1 MTLNASSSLSFLGV
15 EKQNKKDDHECR
27 LTIVFFKCRETKQK
41 KTMTNADSS
50 LCFQGAKKQNQK
62 NDVLK
67 NKTKKTMMSV
77 DSLSSFLKA

>member
-1 MTLNASSSLSFLGV
+1 
-15 EKQNKKDDHECR
+15 
-27 LTIVFFKCRETKQK
+27 
-41 KTMTNADSS
+41 MTNADSS

-77 DSLSSFLKA
+77 DLLSSFLKA